1 MVSKSHV
8 HAARTSPIP
17 GLVVIVLAVAAVI
30 FGLAVVQKP
39 PSQDDELRAEL
50 RRLQVVLAAAVDD
63 RATLE
68 QRLGESLRET
78 EALAETIA
86 ELART
91 SAGTQATLSG
101 AAATRGR
108 ARPGVAGSRAAPPL
122 SDDGSEADAC
132 CERVRARRALRRGR
146 AAGAA

>member
-91 SAGTQATLSG
+91 SAGTQATL
-101 AAATRGR
+101 AALQQR
-108 ARPGVAGSRAAPPL
+108 VAGLDQALQAVAL
-122 SDDGSEADAC
+122 H
-132 CERVRARRALRRGR
+132 RR
-146 AAGAA
+146 